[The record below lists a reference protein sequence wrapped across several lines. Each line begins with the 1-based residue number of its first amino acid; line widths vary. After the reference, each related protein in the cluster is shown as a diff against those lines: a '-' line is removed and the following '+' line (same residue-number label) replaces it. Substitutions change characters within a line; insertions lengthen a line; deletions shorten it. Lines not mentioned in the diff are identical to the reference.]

1 MERQKLINGLSGLS
15 LAVGVSSWATPRVA
29 GRLFGLDAEANPQAP
44 YLARLFGIRDVAL
57 AWGALSSTGSAQ
69 RQWLV
74 AGLACDAADAVA
86 GIAGGRAGYLHPGDE
101 RARHR
106 HGDIR
111 RVAGGG
117 GPRRQRL
124 LEGLKRN
131 SSGLRLGRGGGDTSA
146 TPGRSARAPSG

>member
-1 MERQKLINGLSGLS
+1 MERQQLINGLSGLR

-57 AWGALSSTGSAQ
+57 AWGTLSSTGSAQ

-86 GIAGGRAGYLHPGDE
+86 GIVGGRAGYLPQVTSVLVTGTALSAALLGAAALGDNG
-101 RARHR
+101 ASQ
-106 HGDIR
+106 G
-111 RVAGGG
+111 
-117 GPRRQRL
+117 
-124 LEGLKRN
+124 
-131 SSGLRLGRGGGDTSA
+131 
-146 TPGRSARAPSG
+146 